1 MNNSTRRKFL
11 TTTGAAALGS
21 AVTAQ
26 AQFHKKM
33 DDNIDAHVHVWD
45 GDRQK
50 YPLSPDFASKDVSPA
65 TFTPEELFS
74 HQKGTSVSRT
84 VLIQMSFFKYDNSY
98 MTDVIAQYPDKF
110 RGVGIVD
117 ESKGDLKDTMVD
129 LKGKGVRGF
138 RLYAF
143 LDKVKEWEASEGIK
157 KMWKTGAAENLSM
170 CCLTDPES
178 LPFIQKFCEKN
189 PDTPVV
195 IDHFARIG
203 MKGKVDQGQ
212 LDNLLALAKFKNTSV
227 KTSAFYALGKKAPP
241 YTDLGDMIKQLR
253 DAYGSD
259 RLMWASDCPF
269 QVEGE
274 NTYKASVDL
283 IEQKLDFLSKE
294 EKADIMKNTAERVF
308 FS

>member
-1 MNNSTRRKFL
+1 MNNSTRRRFL
-11 TTTGAAALGS
+11 TTAGAAALGS
-21 AVTAQ
+21 TITAE
-26 AQFHKKM
+26 AQFHSKM
-33 DDNIDAHVHVWD
+33 NDNIDAHVHVWD
-45 GDRQK
+45 DKREK
-50 YPLSPDFASKDVSPA
+50 YPLSPDFASKDVAPS
-65 TFTPEELFS
+65 TFTPEELFAQ
-74 HQKGTSVSRT
+74 QKGTSVSRT

-98 MTDVIAQYPDKF
+98 MTDVIQKHPGKF

-117 ESKGDLKDTMVD
+117 ESKEELKETMVD

-143 LDKVKEWEASEGIK
+143 LDKVKEWEGSAGIK
-157 KMWKTGAAENLSM
+157 KMWKVGAEENLSM

-178 LPFIQKFCEKN
+178 LPYIQKFCEKN

-203 MKGKVDQGQ
+203 MTGTVDQKQ

-241 YTDLGDMIKQLR
+241 YTDLGDMVKQLR
-253 DAYGSD
+253 DAYGSK

-269 QVEGE
+269 QVQGDHS
-274 NTYKASVDL
+274 YKASVDL
-283 IEQKLDFLSKE
+283 IEKKLDFLSKE
-294 EKADIMKNTAERVF
+294 EIADIMKNTAERVF
-308 FS
+308 FT